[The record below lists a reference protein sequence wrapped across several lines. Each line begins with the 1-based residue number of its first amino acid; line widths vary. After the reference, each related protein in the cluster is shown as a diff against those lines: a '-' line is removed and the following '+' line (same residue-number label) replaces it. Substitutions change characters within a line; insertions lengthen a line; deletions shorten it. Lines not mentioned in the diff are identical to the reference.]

1 MAVTDQPSYYELLQI
16 QPDASAQELRQ
27 AFRRLS
33 KRYHPDTTDLP
44 QIEAQEAFRQVQ
56 QAYLTLGDPA
66 RRRLYDAGLQAQR
79 PPASTAPAP
88 ATPPA
93 RAPQPVPVRRPL
105 SGGEWFALL
114 LLALAVV
121 FSLVLGVGLA
131 WARGTALFTAP
142 SWWAVAEQT
151 AVVLDLPSA
160 DDRPAA
166 PPDAPL
172 QPSPAG
178 PGAVAG

>member
-16 QPDASAQELRQ
+16 QPDASDQELRQ

-79 PPASTAPAP
+79 PPARG
-88 ATPPA
+88 

>member
-16 QPDASAQELRQ
+16 QPDASDQELRQ

-79 PPASTAPAP
+79 PPARG
-88 ATPPA
+88 

-151 AVVLDLPSA
+151 AEVLDLPSA